1 MHELRKDPLIGRW
14 IAVLSDSKPPDYYE
28 VSVNPKEEAP
38 CILCPGREKETKTE
52 IAAVRQ
58 EAGWVVRD
66 IPNFVPVFQVE
77 GEMGRKG
84 MGMYDM
90 MNSIGANEIIV
101 DSPEH
106 DKSPEDLGQE
116 HLLKVLRIYRER
128 ITDLERDSR
137 IRQVLVL
144 KNSGKAAGARYSH
157 SYSEIAATPVIPKR
171 LKDELANSR
180 QYYAFKERCVFC
192 DIMRE
197 EVRTGDRVIFES
209 RDFIAFVPFAPNF
222 PFEFWILPKK
232 HNCSFGDVSAPEME
246 DLSLMLLTM
255 LRKIRKVLR
264 EPAYNYF
271 IHTAPNRIPRR
282 DHWHTLGEDFHWHIE
297 VMPRLLMESGFEIG
311 SGLYVLTT
319 SPEDA
324 AKYLREA

>member
-1 MHELRKDPLIGRW
+1 MHELRKDPLLGRW
-14 IAVLSDSKPPDYYE
+14 IAVLRDSKPPDYYE
-28 VSVNPKEEAP
+28 VSVNPEEKAP
-38 CILCPGREKETKTE
+38 CILCPGREKETKPE
-52 IAAVRQ
+52 ITAVRQ
-58 EAGWVVRD
+58 EVGWVVRD
-66 IPNFVPVFQVE
+66 IPNFVPVFQIE
-77 GEMGRKG
+77 GEIGRKG

-90 MNSIGANEIIV
+90 MNSIGANELIV

-106 DKSPEDLGQE
+106 DKPPEDLGSE

-157 SYSEIAATPVIPKR
+157 SYSEIVATPVIPKR

-180 QYYAFKERCVFC
+180 QYYTFKERCVFC

-197 EVRTGDRVIFES
+197 EVRAGDRVVFES
-209 RDFIAFVPFAPNF
+209 RDFMAFVPFAPNF

-232 HNCSFGDVSAPEME
+232 HNCTFGDAGASEME

-255 LRKIRKVLR
+255 LKKIRKVLR

-297 VMPRLLMESGFEIG
+297 VIPRLSMESGFEIG
-311 SGLYVLTT
+311 SGFYVLTT